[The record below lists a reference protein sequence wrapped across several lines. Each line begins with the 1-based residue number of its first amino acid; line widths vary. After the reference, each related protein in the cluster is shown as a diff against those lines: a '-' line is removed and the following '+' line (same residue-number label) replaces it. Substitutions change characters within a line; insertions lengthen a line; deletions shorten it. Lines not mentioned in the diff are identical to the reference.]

1 VIPVPR
7 RPAAPSAGTRQNVR
21 RELFAKAFFKI
32 SHQYWREPRA
42 ARRKMAR
49 AHAKAQ
55 WKLQWLNQ

>member
-1 VIPVPR
+1 MITVVK

-32 SHQYWREPRA
+32 SHRYWREPRA

-49 AHAKAQ
+49 AQAKYQ
-55 WKLQWLNQ
+55 WKTRVI